1 LSGGTAALLRAAVV
15 IVVLVLST
23 LEASLCWAM
32 VLLQDAVMIDVL
44 VERRGA
50 AARAQ

>member
-1 LSGGTAALLRAAVV
+1 LRGDGTAAGCGGVRRIGALHVEGIAF
-15 IVVLVLST
+15 
-23 LEASLCWAM
+23 CWAM